1 MKIYNKNYPCEIIY
15 ILLCVWVFCLHVR
28 LYILCM
34 LSARSGQ
41 KALAFLGLEIQ
52 SIHVMLQIITINN
65 NNNSNNNNN
74 NKAVRRRNAIHVAQI
89 PPEGKSLQEGGQHSG
104 A

>member
-1 MKIYNKNYPCEIIY
+1 
-15 ILLCVWVFCLHVR
+15 
-28 LYILCM
+28 M

-65 NNNSNNNNN
+65 NNNSST
-74 NKAVRRRNAIHVAQI
+74 H
-89 PPEGKSLQEGGQHSG
+89 
-104 A
+104 